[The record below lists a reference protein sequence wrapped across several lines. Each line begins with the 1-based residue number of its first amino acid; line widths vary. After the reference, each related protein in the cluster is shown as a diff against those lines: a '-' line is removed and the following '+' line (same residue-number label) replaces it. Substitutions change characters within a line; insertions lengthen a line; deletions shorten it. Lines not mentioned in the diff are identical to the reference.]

1 KSQRT
6 FTVQHDDSP
15 IESRLI
21 VAIYRIIVGLWGSCV
36 PIRSRVSCL
45 RSRGAGALLLHP
57 PFNIAL
63 LTARDRQRSWRNVIF
78 NDGAR
83 ARIRAVADVDRGD
96 EHGVGTGAH
105 VAADGGVVLIY
116 SVIIYKHGG
125 GTNIGFLTDGGIT
138 NVSQVRNLGTATNLG
153 VFSFHES
160 AQLAVLTQLGIG
172 TDEGKRSD
180 LGVGANDRFFAVG
193 ANHTCPAPDLHVSQ
207 GGIRANH
214 GIIIHAGSSPQLS
227 AGVNGDIAANGD
239 IHTNPG
245 GERVNNIGTIE
256 HGLVHQAAV
265 ELTAGRS

>member
-1 KSQRT
+1 
-6 FTVQHDDSP
+6 
-15 IESRLI
+15 
-21 VAIYRIIVGLWGSCV
+21 
-36 PIRSRVSCL
+36 
-45 RSRGAGALLLHP
+45 AGALLLHP

-207 GGIRANH
+207 GGNGLCALDAQNLDSLVVVSACFFQSLLAVE
-214 GIIIHAGSSPQLS
+214 HAGAGGFAQCLYISSS
-227 AGVNGDIAANGD
+227 VVRHSRGDPPCLIKQCSENSVADFCKICRLCQQQAPV
-239 IHTNPG
+239 T
-245 GERVNNIGTIE
+245 VLGTGASHIS
-256 HGLVHQAAV
+256 LF
-265 ELTAGRS
+265 S